1 MCLTTIKK
9 IIKNRKGSVD
19 AVLAVVLILAVL
31 MVGSLIFV
39 QLYDQTIKV
48 VNQMD
53 NATAKSQAMAFLG
66 GLSSTGWSAMQMMSI
81 AAIVIAAIVI
91 IGFLYRIRG
100 GTGI

>member
-1 MCLTTIKK
+1 M
-9 IIKNRKGSVD
+9 
-19 AVLAVVLILAVL
+19 VLILAVL

-48 VNQMD
+48 VDQMD
-53 NATAKSQAMAFLG
+53 NESAKSQAMAFLS

-100 GTGI
+100 DTGI